1 MIGLGIVIAQTLGYF
16 LSQDNLWRII
26 LASSGLI
33 SVIQILGLL
42 YTPESPKWLAE
53 NRYPHRARRI
63 LRSLRGHGFD
73 IDAEVK
79 AWNVDSTDSD
89 ISEEEALLS
98 APAGTHPTQ
107 NPDAAETST
116 VSIFNALT
124 QPKYRPATI
133 AVIAVMLAQ
142 QLTGINSIFMYS
154 VTLLRTILPTSATL
168 LAVALSVFNLVAQI
182 ACSPLS
188 DTLGRKTCILI
199 SITGMGISSIL
210 LALGVMF
217 GITVLSLVATLL
229 FVLSFTVGL
238 GPIPYTLSTELVGP
252 EAVGAT
258 QSWALTANWTG
269 TFLVAQFFPKLNSF
283 LGKGKV
289 YFLFAGIAAVFG
301 AFIAWWV
308 PETRG
313 KSGVEEVWGRRQ
325 AEAMEG
331 EGEN

>member
-1 MIGLGIVIAQTLGYF
+1 MISLGIVIAQILGYF
-16 LSQDNLWRII
+16 LSKDNLWRII

-33 SVIQILGLL
+33 SILQLIGLL

-53 NRYPHRARRI
+53 NHHPQRARRI
-63 LRSLRGHGFD
+63 LRSIRGQGLD

-79 AWNVDSTDSD
+79 AWNIDSSDSD

-98 APAGTHPTQ
+98 APAGTHPTS
-107 NPDAAETST
+107 NPDAAESST
-116 VSIFNALT
+116 VNIFSALS

-133 AVIAVMLAQ
+133 AVISVMFAQ

-154 VTLLRTILPTSATL
+154 VTLLHAILPTSATL

-199 SITGMGISSIL
+199 SITGMGICSIL
-210 LALGVMF
+210 LACGIMF
-217 GITVLSLVATLL
+217 DVTVLSLVATLL

-238 GPIPYTLSTELVGP
+238 GPVPYTLSSELVGP

-269 TFLVAQFFPKLNSF
+269 TFLVAQFFPMLNSA

-289 YFLFAGIAAVFG
+289 YFLFTGIAAVLG

-308 PETRG
+308 PETMG
-313 KSGVEEVWGRRQ
+313 KNGVEEVWGRR
-325 AEAMEG
+325 EVERMED
-331 EGEN
+331 E